1 MEQGPV
7 LILTFQAQQVTMVKD
22 KKGNVIEG
30 GVVRSGSRFTF
41 FCTHQESNFELI
53 TKYSFTNYKIKFWGC
68 F

>member
-53 TKYSFTNYKIKFWGC
+53 VC
-68 F
+68 Q